1 MLEPVRKTSAALATL
16 SLAVLALTG
25 CSSAPSF
32 DGAACDR
39 TANASAGLADSVS
52 TSGDVGSEP
61 DVEVYGPVKAKST
74 KFSDAVVG
82 DGPAIVNTNQPFIA
96 NVTTYDGTTG
106 EKLQTTGYDA
116 STTQPHDIAYWS
128 QVSPALS
135 EVLQCATGGSRVVG
149 LLTSKD
155 MGAQSDAG
163 TVVIVFDIGQ
173 VFLPKA
179 EGTPQ
184 FNDARGLPTVVRAP
198 DGTPG
203 VIIPDSAAPKEAV
216 VQTLIKGDGPKVKE
230 GDFVVVNHTVLN
242 WDDKSVAGT
251 SWGTTSLVTS
261 PLPEMVGATVG
272 SQLMI
277 VTPGADESS
286 PAQVLVVDILG
297 ITTAAPQQQQ

>member
-1 MLEPVRKTSAALATL
+1 MLEPVRRTSAALATL

-25 CSSAPSF
+25 CSSTPSF

-39 TANASAGLADSVS
+39 ATSASATLTDSVS
-52 TSGDVGSEP
+52 TSGEVGAEP
-61 DVEVYGPVKAKST
+61 KVEVYAPVSAKSST
-74 KFSDAVVG
+74 FADAVVG
-82 DGPAIVNTNQPFIA
+82 DGTAIVSANQPFIA
-96 NVTTYDGTTG
+96 NVTTFDGETG

-135 EVLQCATGGSRVVG
+135 KVLQCATGGSRVVG
-149 LLTSKD
+149 LLTPKD
-155 MGAQSDAG
+155 MGAQADAG
-163 TVVIVFDIGQ
+163 SIVIVFDIGH

-179 EGTPQ
+179 EGAPQ

-230 GDFVVVNHTVLN
+230 DDFVVVNHTVLN

-251 SWGTTSLVTS
+251 SWGSTSLVTT

-272 SQLMI
+272 SQIMI
-277 VTPGADESS
+277 VTPAADSS

>member
-1 MLEPVRKTSAALATL
+1 MLEPVRKTSAALASL

-25 CSSAPSF
+25 CTSAPSF

-39 TANASAGLADSVS
+39 AASATSSLADAVS
-52 TSGDVGSEP
+52 TSGDIGAEP
-61 DVEVYGPVKAKST
+61 KVEVFAPIKTTST
-74 KFSDAVVG
+74 SFADAVVG
-82 DGPAIVNTNQPFIA
+82 DGNAIVNVNQPFLA

-116 STTQPHDIAYWS
+116 TATPPHDIAYWS

-135 EVLQCATGGSRVVG
+135 DVLQCATGGSRVIGV
-149 LLTSKD
+149 LTAED
-155 MGAQSDAG
+155 MGAQADAG
-163 TVVIVFDIGQ
+163 NVVIIFDIGE
-173 VFLPKA
+173 VFLSKA

-203 VIIPDSAAPKEAV
+203 VIIPDSAAPKETV

-230 GDFVVVNHTVLN
+230 SDFVVVNHTVLG
-242 WDDKSVAGT
+242 WDDKTVSGT

-272 SQLMI
+272 SQIMI
-277 VTPGADESS
+277 VTPGVDSA

-297 ITTAAPQQQQ
+297 ISPTAPQQQQ